1 MSKRT
6 GSLPYFLIL
15 LLFMAG
21 YMNTS
26 TKNVSFGSG
35 LKNLG
40 EGERIVSGSPMGS
53 IEKEDISEKSENFA
67 QTISE
72 YQIQDGK
79 LTIDGHGS
87 PVVLNLDILDP
98 LDRKSIDTIEILDS
112 PGTSITYESFVNEL
126 HLFKWVFA
134 SSNLPS

>member
-87 PVVLNLDILDP
+87 PVVQ
-98 LDRKSIDTIEILDS
+98 
-112 PGTSITYESFVNEL
+112 
-126 HLFKWVFA
+126 
-134 SSNLPS
+134 